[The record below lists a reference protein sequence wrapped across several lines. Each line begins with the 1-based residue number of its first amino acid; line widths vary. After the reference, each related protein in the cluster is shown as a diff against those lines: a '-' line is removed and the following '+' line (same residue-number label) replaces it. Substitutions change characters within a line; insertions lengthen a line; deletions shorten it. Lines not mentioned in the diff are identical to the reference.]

1 VYKKYQQ
8 IHFVG
13 IGGVGMSGIAEVLL
27 NLGYR
32 VTGSDQ
38 KRSELVERL
47 ERLGA
52 KVFLGHEPSH
62 VEGAHVVVYS
72 SAVAR
77 DNVEVQVARQRG
89 VPVIPR
95 AEMLAELMRLKYGI
109 AIAGTHGKTTTTS
122 MVAAVLGAAGLDPT
136 VVVGGRVHSLGANAR
151 LGQGE
156 FLVAEADESDGSF
169 LKLTPT
175 IAVVTTVDAEH
186 LDHYADLD
194 AIRAAFLAFV
204 NKVPFYGSAVLC
216 LDQPNIQQMIPLIEK
231 RVITYG
237 LESGADLT
245 ARRLSFSGVQSQFE
259 VLHRGRVLGSISIQV
274 PGRHNVLN
282 ALAAVGVGL
291 DLEAPFERIQQA
303 LGAFAGVQR
312 RFQIRGEAAGV
323 LVVDDYGH
331 HPAEIHATL
340 AAAKAGFDR
349 RVITVFQ
356 PHRYSRTHALRQE
369 FLTAFY
375 QSDVLIVMDIYV
387 VPQDVEDIRLAL
399 GFAEREQLPVEIVG
413 GGNNLLV
420 RDRGIRG
427 VVLKLEGCLGR
438 ADFRGEEA
446 VAGAGVGLSALI
458 REAAALNLGGIECL
472 VGIPAT
478 IGGAVAMNA
487 GTADGWIGDFVSAV
501 YFLHPDGSLG
511 EFKPAPGTFT
521 YRNFNAPPG
530 AVLIGCRLRLHRKP
544 LAEIQKE
551 MKQRLKVKKSTQ
563 PLALASAGCV
573 WKNPAGDVAARMIEK
588 CGLKGKR
595 INGAEI
601 SSKHA
606 NFIVNRGGA
615 TAADILALMDL
626 TRERVQSHFSVTL
639 EPEIRIVGE

>member
-122 MVAAVLGAAGLDPT
+122 MVAAVLDPT
-136 VVVGGRVHSLGANAR
+136 VVVGGRIHGLGTNAR
-151 LGQGE
+151 LGRGE

-194 AIRAAFLAFV
+194 AIREAFLEFV

-216 LDQPNIQQMIPLIEK
+216 LDQPNIQQMIPQIEK

-245 ARRLSFSGVQSQFE
+245 GRRLAFSGMQSQ
-259 VLHRGRVLGSISIQV
+259 
-274 PGRHNVLN
+274 
-282 ALAAVGVGL
+282 
-291 DLEAPFERIQQA
+291 
-303 LGAFAGVQR
+303 
-312 RFQIRGEAAGV
+312 
-323 LVVDDYGH
+323 
-331 HPAEIHATL
+331 
-340 AAAKAGFDR
+340 
-349 RVITVFQ
+349 
-356 PHRYSRTHALRQE
+356 
-369 FLTAFY
+369 
-375 QSDVLIVMDIYV
+375 
-387 VPQDVEDIRLAL
+387 
-399 GFAEREQLPVEIVG
+399 
-413 GGNNLLV
+413 
-420 RDRGIRG
+420 
-427 VVLKLEGCLGR
+427 
-438 ADFRGEEA
+438 
-446 VAGAGVGLSALI
+446 
-458 REAAALNLGGIECL
+458 
-472 VGIPAT
+472 
-478 IGGAVAMNA
+478 
-487 GTADGWIGDFVSAV
+487 
-501 YFLHPDGSLG
+501 
-511 EFKPAPGTFT
+511 
-521 YRNFNAPPG
+521 
-530 AVLIGCRLRLHRKP
+530 
-544 LAEIQKE
+544 
-551 MKQRLKVKKSTQ
+551 
-563 PLALASAGCV
+563 
-573 WKNPAGDVAARMIEK
+573 
-588 CGLKGKR
+588 
-595 INGAEI
+595 
-601 SSKHA
+601 
-606 NFIVNRGGA
+606 
-615 TAADILALMDL
+615 
-626 TRERVQSHFSVTL
+626 
-639 EPEIRIVGE
+639 